1 MVVIPEAVTELNRAP
16 SGLWLWLIVAVLT
29 VHPQV
34 AQAQFDQDYTPSP
47 FLDTIP
53 ADLLQTLTK
62 RSEAEKSALS
72 LERGKAQGYASDLL
86 DDRLKFLVDY
96 FNKDYFMLESNLTS
110 YLDKV
115 LQRIQAANPEVPD
128 SMMVLPFRSS
138 SVNAVNFGNGVIAF
152 MLGLMARMESE
163 DQVAFV
169 ICHELAHSYA
179 RHGEKRIV
187 AYAKLNYDKD
197 LKKRVNEAKRST
209 YLQYSQLMKIMK
221 ELHFSM
227 NRHSRENELEAD
239 SLALVFYLRAGY
251 RPEASLE
258 TMDILNRADSDLY
271 VRPIDL
277 RKRFQFTGYPFKES
291 WVSYTAPTQWIR
303 RSMDPEL
310 DTSRTHPDCP
320 LRKMALQ
327 RQLTHA
333 VKTGELSTK
342 PQWSVSQQA
351 QFEVVESSFHFKKYG
366 YALYSSLQLVERYP
380 HNGYLHGMIVKCL
393 FHIYLSQKNHELG
406 KVVELPDSR
415 FSESYN
421 RFLSFIH
428 QLRLSELSA
437 LSYHYAISQDQ
448 KTFTNEHFLY
458 ALWLASQLP
467 VSELDPVT
475 IHDDYLAR
483 FPRGFYQGLV
493 KKPLNPKP

>member
-1 MVVIPEAVTELNRAP
+1 MVVLPGDANKVNRVTSSFR
-16 SGLWLWLIVAVLT
+16 LWVLAASIT
-29 VHPQV
+29 ILPLA
-34 AQAQFDQDYTPSP
+34 AQAQFDKDYTPAA

-62 RSEAEKSALS
+62 RAEAEKSSLS
-72 LERGKAQGYASDLL
+72 LERGKVEGYASELL

-96 FNKDYFMLESNLTS
+96 FNKDYFILESDLTI
-110 YLDKV
+110 YMDKV
-115 LQRIQAANPEVPD
+115 LQRIQAANPELPD
-128 SMMVLPFRSS
+128 SLMVLPFRSA

-152 MLGLMARMESE
+152 MLGLMARMENE

-179 RHGEKRIV
+179 RHGEKKIV

-251 RPEASLE
+251 RPEGSLE

-271 VRPIDL
+271 ASPPDL
-277 RKRFQFTGYPFKES
+277 RKRFQSSRYPFKES
-291 WVSYTAPTQWIR
+291 WLTYTPPTAWIR

-320 LRKMALQ
+320 LRKDALR
-327 RQLTHA
+327 RQLGSA
-333 VKTGELSTK
+333 AK
-342 PQWSVSQQA
+342 PETPAPAPWVFGPQA

-366 YALYSSLQLVERYP
+366 YALYASLQLIERYP
-380 HNGYLHGMIVKCL
+380 RNGYLHAMIIKCL
-393 FHIYLSQKNHELG
+393 FYIYLSQKNHELG

-415 FSESYN
+415 FSDSYN

-437 LSYHYAISQDQ
+437 LSYHYAISQDEQ
-448 KTFTNEHFLY
+448 TFTNEHFLY
-458 ALWLASQLP
+458 ALWLSSQLP
-467 VSELDPVT
+467 VSELDPLT
-475 IHDDYLAR
+475 IHEDYVSR
-483 FPRGFYQGLV
+483 YPKGRYQGLM
-493 KKPLNPKP
+493 KKPLTPKP